1 MCLFSGAILSK
12 GVQHWAPVA
21 VCLKLRDRWPQEPGV
36 RGLKIVSLVVT
47 DDDCD
52 DKLDGEMT
60 NQRAAMRGA
69 DQSEALCTEVTGAVL
84 ILGG

>member
-1 MCLFSGAILSK
+1 MQLTAA
-12 GVQHWAPVA
+12 QHWAPVA
-21 VCLKLRDRWPQEPGV
+21 VCLKLRNRWPQESGV
-36 RGLKIVSLVVT
+36 RGLEIVSLT

-52 DKLDGEMT
+52 DDKLHGVLT
-60 NQRAAMRGA
+60 NQRVAMCRV